1 MSQPLSE
8 SQLTSLSV
16 RRESIKR
23 RILSHDENYRWSS
36 KWNRLLSLPQMI
48 ISSFLGT
55 TFITTITSDNRITWV
70 DYFCTVLSI
79 IMVVLTAILNYFKFP
94 NEMTAHQQATLNY
107 ADLLR
112 KIDIFEAINDGS
124 KFQSFYISLL
134 DDYTKLKAI
143 SPYIRE
149 SFFRKNTEEIVKK
162 ETV

>member
-1 MSQPLSE
+1 MTEGQLNTLS
-8 SQLTSLSV
+8 LK
-16 RRESIKR
+16 RESIR
-23 RILSHDENYRWSS
+23 RRVLSHDENYRWSS

-55 TFITTITSDNRITWV
+55 TFITMVTNDNRITLV

-79 IMVVLTAILNYFKFP
+79 IMVILTAILNYFKFP

-107 ADLLR
+107 MDLLR
-112 KIDIFEAINDGS
+112 KIDIFEATNDGTN
-124 KFQSFYISLL
+124 FQTFYISLL

-149 SFFRKNTEEIVKK
+149 TFFRGASKNPSVQEV
-162 ETV
+162 V